1 MTDPDDRP
9 AAPSSWWRRIGSP
22 LASSWR
28 RVVSAL
34 QGSEPADQQLKQR
47 WAITPIAVPARGYA
61 FNFQV
66 HPTFTWTS
74 EGVGRTTFRSLV
86 ETFQPHARARL
97 TRLAGGLARG
107 VEPHRGEDFEGRLQ
121 RRLDDTGDWTF
132 EWNGRRIA
140 CQVHVRVEPD
150 ERLREHLRSYWER
163 LVALDY
169 ERDIA
174 ARRARHTDA
183 VSAQWSAVLKRIL
196 DSSEPTGAATMT
208 NEKLATVIREILADR
223 RAWDEAMD
231 GLEAQDE
238 FARDGFFDPLG
249 EDNRRRPFA

>member
-1 MTDPDDRP
+1 MLVTATLSATTGP
-9 AAPSSWWRRIGSP
+9 WGLGSP
-22 LASSWR
+22 PGWFRGPDVAQPEPHSRSS
-28 RVVSAL
+28 
-34 QGSEPADQQLKQR
+34 EADCNRHSCPQ
-47 WAITPIAVPARGYA
+47 
-61 FNFQV
+61 
-66 HPTFTWTS
+66 
-74 EGVGRTTFRSLV
+74 
-86 ETFQPHARARL
+86 TFQPHARARL

-140 CQVHVRVEPD
+140 CRVHVRVEPD

-174 ARRARHTDA
+174 ARRARHTDT

-208 NEKLATVIREILADR
+208 SEKLATVIREILTDR